1 MLLINEAS
9 VIALTSIL
17 TVLATLAVALRL
29 LKADRGDTLLH
40 RWKIDDYF
48 CVAAL
53 VLAYPIAGI
62 IIWGAAMGSVG
73 GHSGPAEAETW
84 YTTAGPAWVVMGK
97 VFWVTFFLQPLV
109 LGCVRL
115 AILFLYRRFFASYQ
129 SFNIVSW
136 ILIGVVAGWTLAFFF
151 GLLFDCGLQFD
162 ANWKSLGEIAE
173 QCPFGFLPTI
183 IYTILDACLD
193 LFVLVLPIPWIF
205 VLKLSTSKKL
215 SLAGCFLLGGIAT
228 AAAFVRMT
236 IFIQTSIPSQMMNRT
251 SVMGLPIYDILG
263 IVGNEVFWTMIET
276 TIALIAVCLPAIR
289 RIVLSSRF
297 RKSLGLGVLSRMTRT
312 SRSKSNG
319 SKDASDVERS
329 AGASSAASS
338 RTLFGI
344 KREPHVTIDSFKS
357 LHCQT
362 QLDRIGTEEEK
373 A

>member
-29 LKADRGDTLLH
+29 LKADQGDTLLH

-115 AILFLYRRFFASYQ
+115 AILFLYRRFFASYR

-193 LFVLVLPIPWIF
+193 F
-205 VLKLSTSKKL
+205 
-215 SLAGCFLLGGIAT
+215 AT

-312 SRSKSNG
+312 SGSKSNG
-319 SKDASDVERS
+319 SKDASDVERN
-329 AGASSAASS
+329 AGASSTASS
-338 RTLFGI
+338 RTLFGV
-344 KREPHVTIDSFKS
+344 KREPQVTIDSFKS

-362 QLDRIGTEEEK
+362 QLDRIGIEEEK